1 VTSKGLLVQCPTLEN
16 MLAASTRKLT
26 NLLNKASHGRFREKK
41 EKELRDVAAGSFGE
55 NSFVQPF

>member
-1 VTSKGLLVQCPTLEN
+1 MKCPTLEN
-16 MLAASTRKLT
+16 MLAVSTRKLT